1 MPAALALLIA
11 SEEITSALF
20 GYGSFDQSSVE
31 NSARALFAFAFGL
44 PAFCAIKVY
53 TPFLFAR
60 HNTKIPFYFSLI
72 SVLINILISILFF
85 NKIGFIII
93 PIATSI
99 SALINFGLLRY
110 YLSYKNYFS
119 ISLKEYF
126 LGTIFRII
134 LSAFL
139 TSYIFHNLVNYFAQY
154 LSYESEYK
162 LLTIISLVILTFIIY
177 ILISIVTKAFKISD
191 IKLKY

>member
-1 MPAALALLIA
+1 M
-11 SEEITSALF
+11 
-20 GYGSFDQSSVE
+20 
-31 NSARALFAFAFGL
+31 FAFAFGL

-53 TPFLFAR
+53 TVFLFAR

-72 SVLINILISILFF
+72 SVIINILISILFF

-126 LGTIFRII
+126 LGTIFRIV

-162 LLTIISLVILTFIIY
+162 LLTIILLVILTFIIY